1 MKRLVVCL
9 DGTWKRPET
18 PDGSQRA
25 SNVLRLMRALSPAA
39 AGVNQVVY
47 YDRGVGS
54 DNVCDKYLGGPFG
67 SGLSENVQDAYRWVA
82 NNFEPGDELHFFGF
96 SRGAYTAR
104 SLGGL
109 IGAIG
114 MMSRMEIGALPQSYD
129 YYRTACCERPNGG
142 HADACARAAHPCH
155 ASAQARE
162 KPPIA
167 CIGVWDTVGS
177 LGVPV
182 SWLDGYNK
190 KFQFHDVAIGHRVQA
205 AFQALAIDEA
215 RKPFAPAIWEKPE
228 GWTGRLEQCWFAG
241 VHSDVGGGYP
251 DSRLADIAL
260 LWMVEKARSIGLGF
274 DDVCLQ
280 ACLDPRE
287 PRHRG
292 EMGDEL
298 KGLYRLAGRQLRD
311 VCEDPA
317 RGLTIHRSALERRDD
332 ASLSPR
338 YAPRNL

>member
-1 MKRLVVCL
+1 MKRLIVCL

-18 PDGSQRA
+18 PDGEQRA
-25 SNVLRLMRALSPAA
+25 SNVLRFMRALSPSAE
-39 AGVNQVVY
+39 GVNQVVF

-54 DNVCDKYLGGPFG
+54 DNLCDKYVGGLFG
-67 SGLSENVQDAYRWVA
+67 SGLSENVEDAYRWVA

-114 MMSRMEIGALPQSYD
+114 VMGRGEIGALPQSYD
-129 YYRTACCERPNGG
+129 YYRTACCPQADGE
-142 HADACARAAHPCH
+142 HAADCGRAAHPCH
-155 ASAQARE
+155 AAATARE

-167 CIGVWDTVGS
+167 CIGVWDTVGA
-177 LGVPV
+177 LGIPIGLL
-182 SWLDGYNK
+182 SAYNK
-190 KFQFHDVAIGHRVQA
+190 RFQFHDVAIGRRVGA

-215 RKPFAPAIWEKPE
+215 RKAFAPAIWEKPE
-228 GWTGRLEQCWFAG
+228 GWAGRLEQCWFAG
-241 VHSDVGGGYP
+241 VHSDIGGGYP
-251 DSRLADIAL
+251 DSRLADLSL
-260 LWMVEKARSIGLGF
+260 LWMVEKTRSIGLGF
-274 DDVCLQ
+274 DEDVLR

-292 EMGDEL
+292 DMGDEL
-298 KGLYRLAGRQLRD
+298 KGLYRLAGRQARA
-311 VCEDPA
+311 VGEDPA

-332 ASLSPR
+332 AELSPR
-338 YAPRNL
+338 YPLAYP